1 MDDCHGT
8 FSVSTFKNLYE
19 SCEGILKYIRRRSNI
34 YCWMLWS
41 MFPLCLVYII
51 ILYADIVATKLV
63 LDALIYCS
71 FSSHYC
77 YSVSSV

>member
-1 MDDCHGT
+1 MDGCHGT
-8 FSVSTFKNLYE
+8 VSVSTFKNLYE

-34 YCWMLWS
+34 YWWMLWS
-41 MFPLCLVYII
+41 MLLLCLVYII
-51 ILYADIVATKLV
+51 ILYTDIVATKML

-71 FSSHYC
+71 SSHYC